1 VVVVFVVAELWQL
14 FFGAGTSLA
23 LANPRV
29 GEGAAWVPNLLVG
42 ETYTIL
48 PLGFILC
55 LWGAPWG
62 RRLAAVCAAAS
73 IALAFP
79 ASVTVSARP
88 LDVCELRSQ
97 QGKRDHGHT
106 VLASIGGW
114 TGRDD
119 DHIEEV
125 GTDSVAQPH
134 ELANVVVPDRSREL
148 ALDRHDSPVR
158 SLNDQI
164 HLVFVWLASSHV
176 QHRAL

>member
-1 VVVVFVVAELWQL
+1 MTRRTVVVVFVVAELWQL

-88 LDVCELRSQ
+88 LDVSEFAVYFAL
-97 QGKRDHGHT
+97 
-106 VLASIGGW
+106 LAPPG
-114 TGRDD
+114 
-119 DHIEEV
+119 
-125 GTDSVAQPH
+125 
-134 ELANVVVPDRSREL
+134 L
-148 ALDRHDSPVR
+148 ALMLCALRMR
-158 SLNDQI
+158 R
-164 HLVFVWLASSHV
+164 ASV
-176 QHRAL
+176 GKVTG